1 MLPALFVLVP
11 FQLTLVQLAMDEIS
25 PKLIVKLRTYL
36 LYERNEYD
44 VKVFNNYY
52 IIMTSVFVWREA

>member
-25 PKLIVKLRTYL
+25 PKLIVKLRTNL

-44 VKVFNNYY
+44 VKDFNNHY